1 MNSVHEPDSRT
12 MSKNLTQ
19 EKYRVKSG
27 QKQAECTECT
37 DLGQPTARGALFFDL
52 YFEPLAF
59 PNSTMSLH

>member
-27 QKQAECTECT
+27 QKQAECAGRLRRPVFKGPY
-37 DLGQPTARGALFFDL
+37 DAKPLDRSVLFYMIDIGL
-52 YFEPLAF
+52 I
-59 PNSTMSLH
+59 